1 MGVIG
6 ERWLQELIDHAE
18 FEMRQ
23 GTPRDIASRAI
34 FEKCAEALEETV
46 KLEEER
52 DKTQEKLDE
61 YEYAVKDI
69 RRRTNMLLDEDEDKS
84 DPCPEDLTDV
94 YEALAGKINELDVS
108 VQDKDAQIKEL
119 SRMLDEER
127 ERSSALAARVR
138 YLEAGLGRVLVEIFK
153 LRKGVL

>member
-6 ERWLQELIDHAE
+6 ERQLQALLDHAE

-34 FEKCAEALEETV
+34 FEKCAEALERNE
-46 KLEEER
+46 KLEEDLE
-52 DKTQEKLDE
+52 KTREELEE
-61 YEYAVKDI
+61 YEEAVKNI
-69 RRRTNMLLDEDEDKS
+69 RERTNTLLNEDEDKS
-84 DPCPEDLTDV
+84 DACPEDLTDV
-94 YEALAGKINELDVS
+94 YEALAGKINEL
-108 VQDKDAQIKEL
+108 DAQIKEL

-127 ERSSALAARVR
+127 ERSSALTARVR
-138 YLEAGLGRVLVEIFK
+138 YLEAGLGRVLVEVSK

>member
-34 FEKCAEALEETV
+34 FEKCAEALERNE
-46 KLEEER
+46 KLEEDLE
-52 DKTQEKLDE
+52 KTREELEE
-61 YEYAVKDI
+61 YEEAVQNI
-69 RRRTNMLLDEDEDKS
+69 RERTNTLLNEDEDKS
-84 DPCPEDLTDV
+84 DACPEDLTDV

-127 ERSSALAARVR
+127 ERSSALTARVR
-138 YLEAGLGRVLVEIFK
+138 YLEAGLGRVLVEVFK